1 VEVIE
6 RAGGFMIEFCCQR
19 CSQKIKAQDK
29 LSGKRVKCP
38 KCSNIVVVPKAENAA
53 PVASQSNFSNS
64 KISTKH
70 SDLDPALFDIQQ
82 KGEAANQLRGQSTA
96 SEKGLEELKKLTEKT
111 AAEEGEQIDERKLPC
126 FIDIFLYPVSFS
138 GLLNLA
144 IFIGVPFL
152 IDFLWTILP
161 IQLGCLF
168 GLVSLV
174 IKAVVVLYMYWY
186 FAECIRDSADG
197 GLRAPEVMERFPHVV
212 DMFFQ
217 MVNIIGCF
225 IVFFAPFVLYVLF
238 AKRADVIFWLLLVY
252 AVFVYPMALLAIVVF
267 DSVSALKPRLLY
279 NSISNTFFPY
289 CGLVAGVSLIGV
301 LGQRMGGLEYLPFPL
316 RCASIYLAF
325 VAAHLLGRFYWHYQE
340 KLNWEV

>member
-1 VEVIE
+1 
-6 RAGGFMIEFCCQR
+6 MIEFR
-19 CSQKIKAQDK
+19 CKRCNQKIKAQDK

-38 KCSNIVVVPKAENAA
+38 KCSDIVVVPKAENAA
-53 PVASQSNFSNS
+53 PVASQNNFSDS
-64 KISTKH
+64 KFSARY

-82 KGEAANQLRGQSTA
+82 KSEAANRLSGQRTA
-96 SEKGLEELKKLTEKT
+96 SEEGLEELKKLTEKT
-111 AAEEGEQIDERKLPC
+111 ASEESEQIGERKLPC
-126 FIDIFLYPVSFS
+126 FIDIFLYPMSFS
-138 GLLNLA
+138 GMLNLA

-168 GLVSLV
+168 QLVSSV
-174 IKAVVVLYMYWY
+174 IKVVVVLYMYWY

-197 GLRAPEVMERFPHVV
+197 GLRAPEVLGNFPHVV

-217 MVNIIGCF
+217 MLNIIGCLV
-225 IVFFAPFVLYVLF
+225 VFFAPFFLYVLF
-238 AKRADVIFWLLLVY
+238 AKRADVLFWLLLVY
-252 AVFVYPMALLAIVVF
+252 AVFVYPMALLAIVVV

-289 CGLVAGVSLIGV
+289 CGLILIFLAGVSLVGV
-301 LGQRMGGLEYLPFPL
+301 LGHRMGGLEYLPFSL
-316 RCASIYLAF
+316 RCAGIYLAF
-325 VAAHLLGRFYWHYQE
+325 VAAHLLGRFYWRYQE